1 MSSSPPHLAP
11 TPHAAPTR
19 LARKLVKSILGFG
32 ISVAVGLA
40 PYLGKYDIPFFSP
53 LLDLIPESLHA
64 TIFPL
69 SSAFMGVLAVAV
81 QWYAGE
87 RVTLAWLGRLFRWT
101 LLFSLITFIVLGVI
115 HILVVVKVPIPAI
128 NDSATFLVGFKRP
141 VRPPCTAEVSDA
153 ECIQKITLDEAAIAS
168 FWGDRQI
175 RLAALSL
182 ILAYLLFMG
191 TFGIMIGLLLLRDEA
206 QLPLLSSVTISP
218 TAATIKV
225 NGKGR
230 FTAHVFDQFDRPL
243 TQTTVTFASS
253 DSTIA
258 AIDSAAPDLHTNT
271 ATGSFRGLKAGTV
284 SITATATKG
293 KVSVNSIPATLTII

>member
-1 MSSSPPHLAP
+1 MSSTHAHLAQ
-11 TPHAAPTR
+11 TR
-19 LARKLVKSILGFG
+19 LVRKLVKSILGFG

-64 TIFPL
+64 SIFPL

-87 RVTLAWLGRLFRWT
+87 RVTHAWLGKLFRRT
-101 LLFSLITFIVLGVI
+101 LLCSLITFIVLGVI

-168 FWGDRQI
+168 FWGDAQI
-175 RLAALSL
+175 RRAALSL
-182 ILAYLLFMG
+182 TLAYLLFMG
-191 TFGIMIGLLLLRDEA
+191 TFGVMIGLLLLRDEA
-206 QLPLLSSVTISP
+206 QLPFLSGVTISP
-218 TAATIKV
+218 TAATVKV
-225 NGKGR
+225 QGKSR

-243 TQTTVTFASS
+243 TKATVTFTSS
-253 DSTIA
+253 DPTVA
-258 AIDSAAPDLHTNT
+258 MIDSSAGELHTNT

-284 SITATATKG
+284 SITATARKG
-293 KVSVNSIPATLTII
+293 KHSVDSIPATLTVI